1 VSVPTLLDELLRAP
15 GPSGL
20 EERPAGVW
28 RAAAEEFAEVSSD
41 TLGTSVARVAGG
53 SGGPSCALLGHMDEI
68 GFIATHVD
76 DQGFV
81 SIRRVGGYNPEVL
94 VGQRVEFLSGV
105 HGVAARR
112 REQTPISER
121 KNARIEDLHV
131 DVGARGGEEAKSL
144 VRPGD
149 VGVFAAEPL
158 ELREGRLAS
167 RALDNR
173 LGCYVA
179 LEAARR
185 VAGEAPGDV
194 IAIAATQEE
203 TGAHGARSAVF
214 GLEPDLALVFDVTS
228 TSDVPGADPR
238 EDGRHELGSGPTIL
252 RGTIVHPR
260 ISELLVECAEAEGI
274 AYTIE
279 VAGGVSM
286 TDADATHLSRAGIPT
301 GLVSIPLRYMHSP
314 IELCDLDDVEATIR
328 LTVAFLQRLEP
339 GLSFAR

>member
-1 VSVPTLLDELLRAP
+1 A
-15 GPSGL
+15 
-20 EERPAGVW
+20 
-28 RAAAEEFAEVSSD
+28 
-41 TLGTSVARVAGG
+41 
-53 SGGPSCALLGHMDEI
+53 
-68 GFIATHVD
+68 
-76 DQGFV
+76 
-81 SIRRVGGYNPEVL
+81 EVL

-105 HGVAARR
+105 RGLVARR
-112 REQTPISER
+112 REQGPLSER
-121 KNARIEDLHV
+121 KLARIEDLHV
-131 DVGARGGEEAKSL
+131 DVGARSGDETRSL

-149 VGVFAAEPL
+149 VGVIAAEPV

-203 TGAHGARSAVF
+203 TGAHGARAAAYA
-214 GLEPDLALVFDVTS
+214 LEPDLALVFDVTS

-238 EDGRHELGSGPTIL
+238 EDGKHELGSGPTIL
-252 RGTIVHPR
+252 RGTIIHPR
-260 ISELLVECAEAEGI
+260 IAELLVECAEAERI
-274 AYTIE
+274 PYTLE

-286 TDADATHLSRAGIPT
+286 TDADAIHLGRAGVPT

-314 IELCDLDDVEATIR
+314 IELCDLEDVENTIR
-328 LTVAFLQRLEP
+328 LTAAFLRRLEP
-339 GLSFAR
+339 GTDFAR

>member
-1 VSVPTLLDELLRAP
+1 VPVPPLLHDLLRAP
-15 GPSGL
+15 GPSGA
-20 EERPAGVW
+20 EERPAAVW
-28 RAAAEEFAEVSSD
+28 RTAAAEFAEVASD
-41 TLGTSVARVAGG
+41 TLGTSVARVAGTR
-53 SGGPSCALLGHMDEI
+53 GGPSCALIGHMDEI

-76 DQGFV
+76 DQGYV
-81 SIRRVGGYNPEVL
+81 SIRRVGGFNPEVL

-105 HGVAARR
+105 RGVVARR

-121 KNARIEDLHV
+121 KNARFEDLHA
-131 DVGARGGEEAKSL
+131 DVGARDGEEALAL

-158 ELREGRLAS
+158 ELRDGRLVS

-185 VAGEAPGDV
+185 AAGEAPGDV

-203 TGAHGARSAVF
+203 TGAHGVRSAVY
-214 GLEPDLALVFDVTS
+214 GLELGLALVFDVTS

-238 EDGRHELGSGPTIL
+238 EDGKHELGSGPAIL
-252 RGTIVHPR
+252 RGTIIHPR
-260 ISELLVECAEAEGI
+260 ISELLLECAEAEGV
-274 AYTIE
+274 AHTIE

-286 TDADATHLSRAGIPT
+286 TDADAIHLSRAGIPT

-314 IELCDLDDVEATIR
+314 IELCDLDDVEAAVR
-328 LTVAFLQRLEP
+328 LTVAFLRRLEP
-339 GLSFAR
+339 GLSFTR

>member
-1 VSVPTLLDELLRAP
+1 VPVPSLLDDLLRAP
-15 GPSGL
+15 GPSGA
-20 EERPAGVW
+20 EDRPAAVW
-28 RAAAEEFAEVSSD
+28 RAAAADFAEVTSD
-41 TLGTSVARVAGG
+41 TLGTSVARVAGT
-53 SGGPSCALLGHMDEI
+53 SGGPSCALIGHMDEI

-76 DQGFV
+76 DQGYV
-81 SIRRVGGYNPEVL
+81 AIRRVGGYNPEVL
-94 VGQRVEFLSGV
+94 VGQRVEFLTGV
-105 HGVAARR
+105 RGVVGRR
-112 REQTPISER
+112 REQGPLGER
-121 KNARIEDLHV
+121 KLARFEDLHV
-131 DVGARGGEEAKSL
+131 DVGAHDAGEARGL
-144 VRPGD
+144 VTPGD

-158 ELREGRLAS
+158 ELREGRLVS

-173 LGCYVA
+173 LGCYVV

-185 VAGEAPGDV
+185 LAGESPGDV
-194 IAIAATQEE
+194 IAMAATQEE
-203 TGAHGARSAVF
+203 TGAHGIRSAVF
-214 GLEPDLALVFDVTS
+214 TLEPDVALVFDVTS

-238 EDGRHELGSGPTIL
+238 EDGKHELGSGPTIL

-274 AYTIE
+274 PYTIE

-286 TDADATHLSRAGIPT
+286 TDADATHLSRAGLPT

-328 LTVAFLQRLEP
+328 LTVAFLNRLEP

>member
-1 VSVPTLLDELLRAP
+1 MPVPPLLDELLRAP
-15 GPSGL
+15 GPSGQ
-20 EERPAGVW
+20 EERPAAVW
-28 RAAAEEFAEVSSD
+28 RAAAADFAEVSSD

-53 SGGPSCALLGHMDEI
+53 GRGPSCALIGHMDEI

-94 VGQRVEFLSGV
+94 VGQRAEFLTGV
-105 HGVAARR
+105 RGVVARR
-112 REQTPISER
+112 REQTPTSER
-121 KNARIEDLHV
+121 KNARFEDLHV
-131 DVGARGGEEAKSL
+131 DIGARGGDEAKGL

-149 VGVFAAEPL
+149 VGVFAGEPV
-158 ELREGRLAS
+158 ELREGRLVS

-203 TGAHGARSAVF
+203 TGAHGVRSAVF
-214 GLEPDLALVFDVTS
+214 DLEPDLALVFDVTS

-238 EDGRHELGSGPTIL
+238 EDGTHDLGSGPTIL

-260 ISELLVECAEAEGI
+260 VAELLVECAQSAGI
-274 AYTIE
+274 EYTLE

-314 IELCDLDDVEATIR
+314 IELCDLGDVEAAIE
-328 LTVAFLQRLEP
+328 LTVAFLKRLEP

>member
-1 VSVPTLLDELLRAP
+1 VPVPPLLDELLRAP
-15 GPSGL
+15 GPSGV
-20 EERPAGVW
+20 EERPAAVW
-28 RAAAEEFAEVSSD
+28 RAAAAGFAEVSSD
-41 TLGTSVARVAGG
+41 TIGTSVARVAGTA
-53 SGGPSCALLGHMDEI
+53 GGPSCALIGHMDEI

-105 HGVAARR
+105 RGVVARR
-112 REQTPISER
+112 REQTPLSER
-121 KNARIEDLHV
+121 KNARFEDLHV
-131 DVGARGGEEAKSL
+131 DVGARDGDEARGL

-158 ELREGRLAS
+158 ELREGRVVS

-203 TGAHGARSAVF
+203 TGAHGVRSAVF
-214 GLEPDLALVFDVTS
+214 GLDPQLALVFDVT
-228 TSDVPGADPR
+228 TASDVPGADPR
-238 EDGRHELGSGPTIL
+238 EDGKHELGSGPTIL
-252 RGTIVHPR
+252 RGTIIHPR
-260 ISELLVECAEAEGI
+260 ISELLIECAEAGGI
-274 AYTIE
+274 PHTIE

-286 TDADATHLSRAGIPT
+286 TDADAIHLSRAGVPT
-301 GLVSIPLRYMHSP
+301 GLVSIPLRYMHSA
-314 IELCDLDDVEATIR
+314 IELCDLADVEAAVR
-328 LTVAFLQRLEP
+328 LTVAFLRRLRP

>member
-1 VSVPTLLDELLRAP
+1 VSVPPLLDELLRAP

-28 RAAAEEFAEVSSD
+28 RRAAAEVAEVSSD
-41 TLGTSVARVAGG
+41 TVGTSVARVAGG
-53 SGGPSCALLGHMDEI
+53 SGPSCALIGHVDEI

-81 SIRRVGGYNPEVL
+81 SIRRVGSYNPEVL
-94 VGQRVEFLSGV
+94 VGQRVEFLTGLRGV
-105 HGVAARR
+105 VARR
-112 REQTPISER
+112 REQTPVSER
-121 KNARIEDLHV
+121 KNARFEDLHV

-144 VRPGD
+144 VQPGD

-158 ELREGRLAS
+158 ELREGRLVS

-185 VAGEAPGDV
+185 LAGEAPGEV

-203 TGAHGARSAVF
+203 TGAHGVRSAVY

-252 RGTIVHPR
+252 RGTIIHPR

-274 AYTIE
+274 PYTIE

-286 TDADATHLSRAGIPT
+286 TDADATHLSRAGLPT

-314 IELCDLDDVEATIR
+314 IELCDLGDVEATIR
-328 LTVAFLQRLEP
+328 LTVAFLRRLEP